1 MLPDLIG
8 MPWQT
13 GHIFPA
19 IWTIRL
25 KRNTVKNPVNFE
37 IFRVTNFGARSFPDA
52 APVFAL
58 TLTSVLRPPRASSS
72 KRLNKNVFLVFDD
85 RFTMQ
90 Q

>member
-52 APVFAL
+52 APRVGPDVNFCPQ
-58 TLTSVLRPPRASSS
+58 TS
-72 KRLNKNVFLVFDD
+72 KG
-85 RFTMQ
+85 
-90 Q
+90 